1 MSNKNK
7 LYRSGCTPRVIFY
20 SQTSKGHEYN
30 YGKPVMTINGRNSRH
45 ITQSCSTERK
55 LLDYIKPHPQ
65 PDSNRTIIPNKDNI
79 DIKRFNKTIKNSKIN
94 YGSMDNTFC
103 EIKNINQKPS
113 IKISKNN
120 NKTSSDLLSN
130 FKNEKKIL
138 NSNNNNINKNK
149 YSSYIKNKYDY
160 SSEIVNLPGGNKRKI
175 NDIKDD
181 YNNKSIS
188 KKNHMNSTINCFRE
202 RNINSSK
209 MDCLGNSLK
218 QKLNRPYSVSNLKT
232 KYINCRNYNTMK
244 TFTNLIQSS
253 NSIFYKNYYDNNQ
266 NNLINNEKTISNYN
280 NDKKYFNNNIY
291 NKENY
296 FINFQNI
303 NNMNNNYEFY
313 KGFNNNKITHNN
325 FEKVYK
331 EKNNSLIT
339 PYTKRKN
346 MNSHNHLFNEI
357 HQQNNNY
364 SLMNY
369 YGKNY
374 SKKNYSQIEL
384 H

>member
-266 NNLINNEKTISNYN
+266 NNLINNEKTINNYN

-296 FINFQNI
+296 FINFQNN